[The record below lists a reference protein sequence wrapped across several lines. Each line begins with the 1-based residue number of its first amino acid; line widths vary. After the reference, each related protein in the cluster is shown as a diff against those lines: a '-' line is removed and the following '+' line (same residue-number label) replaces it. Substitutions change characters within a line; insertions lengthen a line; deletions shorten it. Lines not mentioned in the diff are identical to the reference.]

1 MGAGGGV
8 RAWPWTHGTQ
18 GIETMSVE
26 GALDRFVEAQ
36 EPVYGRALEEIRR
49 GEKRSHWMWFV
60 FPQMAGLGRSA
71 VAQRYAIASLDEARA
86 YLDHPLL
93 GSRYIACVEALQDL
107 GSSDPVP
114 VFGETDARKLRSS
127 LTLFEAASGRPI
139 VAAAIERW
147 FGGTRDEKTLRLIA
161 QTSATI
167 GIE

>member
-1 MGAGGGV
+1 
-8 RAWPWTHGTQ
+8 
-18 GIETMSVE
+18 MSVE

-49 GEKRSHWMWFV
+49 GAKRSHWMWFI

-93 GSRYIACVEALQDL
+93 GPRYIACVEALQDL

-127 LTLFEAASGRPI
+127 LTLFEAANGRPI
-139 VAAAIERW
+139 LAAAIERW
-147 FGGTRDEKTLRLIA
+147 FGGTRDEKTLRHIA
-161 QTSATI
+161 QTNPAT